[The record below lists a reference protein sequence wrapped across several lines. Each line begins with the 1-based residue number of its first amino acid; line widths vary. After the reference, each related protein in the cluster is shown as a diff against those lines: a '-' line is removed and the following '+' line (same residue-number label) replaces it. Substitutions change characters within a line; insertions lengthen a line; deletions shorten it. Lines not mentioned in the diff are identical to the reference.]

1 MIICVSANP
10 AIDRRLRIKN
20 LKIGEVNRTESV
32 KLFAGGK
39 AAHVAMAARALGEEV
54 VWIGFLSGA
63 TGDEI
68 ERQLSGL
75 GIEVIAVRTSSAT
88 RINDEIIDE
97 SGRITEILEPGGSVS
112 DEEVKKMYAVCEKV
126 FADAPTNFQAVFS
139 GSLPP
144 NVSNDFYA
152 DLVLSAQEN
161 GGKTILDTSGEPF
174 LSALEAAPDLIK
186 PNCEEAEKAAD
197 LKIDNELTAI
207 SAARRLRERG
217 ARNVALSLGA
227 RGIVWLNGKNNSAI
241 LAVPPRVEVVST
253 VGCGD
258 ATVAGFAVAA
268 QRRWSEEEGL
278 RLAAACGAANCLAEW
293 PGQINIQDVE
303 CLLPSV
309 SVKTFEIDDET
320 EFARK

>member
-1 MIICVSANP
+1 MPSEDEMIICVSANP

-20 LKIGEVNRTESV
+20 LKIGAVNRAVSV
-32 KLFAGGK
+32 EAYAGGK
-39 AAHVAMAARALGEEV
+39 AAHVAMAARALGADV
-54 VWIGFLSGA
+54 VWIGFVGGA

-68 ERQLSGL
+68 ERQLSDL
-75 GIEVIAVRTSSAT
+75 RIKVIAVRTNSAT

-97 SGRITEILEPGGSVS
+97 GRRITELLEPGGSVS
-112 DEEVKKMYAVCEKV
+112 VEEVEKMYAVCEKV

-144 NVSNDFYA
+144 NVPNDFYA
-152 DLVLSAQEN
+152 DLVLLAQEN

-174 LSALEAAPDLIK
+174 LQALEAAPDLIK
-186 PNCEEAEKAAD
+186 PNSEEAEKATD
-197 LKIDNELTAI
+197 SKIDNELTAI
-207 SAARRLRERG
+207 SAARRLRECG
-217 ARNVALSLGA
+217 ARSVALSLGP
-227 RGIVWLNGKNNSAI
+227 RGIVWLNGANNSAI

-268 QRRWSEEEGL
+268 QRRLSEEEGL
-278 RLAAACGAANCLAEW
+278 RLAAACGAANCLAKL
-293 PGQINIQDVE
+293 PGRINIDDVE

-309 SVKTFEIDDET
+309 SMETFRD
-320 EFARK
+320 